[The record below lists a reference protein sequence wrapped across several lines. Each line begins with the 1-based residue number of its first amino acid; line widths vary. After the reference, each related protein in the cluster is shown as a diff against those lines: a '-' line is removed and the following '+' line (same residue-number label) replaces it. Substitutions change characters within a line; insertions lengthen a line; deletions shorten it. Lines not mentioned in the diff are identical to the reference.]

1 MSHPFIIWTMQRTGG
16 TSLAD
21 LLMEMSEHPR
31 AEHEP
36 FNRDRQFGAV
46 TTAWSD
52 THDEAA
58 LSEAIAGILKQRFL
72 IKHTYELRDMALNA
86 AILRAARSTDY
97 RHVFLRRQDEPARL
111 VSKYIAA
118 ANGTWFTDYAAQVY
132 AKIRS
137 GEHRLGAIPVEE
149 LVKNYRHCRQAT
161 SQVRELLQGLGS
173 DCYEVTYEELY
184 VGDRGSRFRIF
195 NRLCR
200 FLGFAPEVIDLSRA
214 QIEEKLFH
222 GSQNT
227 RSILDFVPN
236 LDEVVAALLAEGH
249 RPIPGGLAAARSEL
263 PGADPPSPAKSP
275 ASGLT
280 RIWRRVGPDGSSDG

>member
-1 MSHPFIIWTMQRTGG
+1 MSYPFIIWTMQRTGG

-58 LSEAIAGILKQRFL
+58 LSEAIAGILEQRFL

-86 AILRAARSTDY
+86 AILRAAAATDY
-97 RHVFLRRQDEPARL
+97 RHVFLQRQDELARL
-111 VSKYIAA
+111 VSKYIAE
-118 ANGTWFTDYAAQVY
+118 ANGTWFNDYATKVY
-132 AKIRS
+132 TKIRA
-137 GEHRLGAIPVEE
+137 GDRRLGAIPVEE
-149 LVKNYRHCRQAT
+149 LIKSYHRCRQAT
-161 SQVRELLQGLGS
+161 EQVRELMKKLGIAVH
-173 DCYEVTYEELY
+173 DVTYEELY
-184 VGDRGSRFRIF
+184 IGDRENRLRAF
-195 NRLCR
+195 NRLCK
-200 FLGFAPEVIDLSRA
+200 FLDLEPEVIELNGA
-214 QIEEKLFH
+214 HIEEKLFH

-236 LDEVVAALLAEGH
+236 LDVVVVALLAEGY
-249 RPIPGGLAAARSEL
+249 RPLQGGLGAARGGL
-263 PGADPPSPAKSP
+263 PGADRPSLIG
-275 ASGLT
+275 GLS
-280 RIWRRVGPDGSSDG
+280 RIWRKPTLHR